1 MIARNRRR
9 TLLGVVGACVTL
21 VAACGSQVPPDQFVN
36 ANGVVAANA
45 SGRPAYVNP
54 SSGKALVPGSTGG
67 GATNPAVRGGSGRG
81 GGGATRT
88 GGGSTRRGGTI
99 SGGGGSTRSGGGG
112 GGTGPL
118 AGVHV
123 GSCAGFKNTTGVSGS
138 TITIANVADLSGP
151 VPNLFRSAQAAVTAY
166 AAYFNSTSSICGR
179 KLKLVGLDSGTS
191 ESGDQQAS
199 QTACGQAFAMVG
211 SMGAFDAG
219 GAGTVTKCGIPDVR
233 ATETETARQKSPV
246 VFGAYSLNSA
256 EIPTMPFDWFK
267 SHFGNAYKNAAFV
280 YLNAGA
286 SSLNASAFMAGESR
300 LGYNFKD
307 KIAID
312 VTSVPNYNGI
322 VTQLQSDGIKYV
334 QYIGAYQYAQ
344 KLKSAMVQQGYNP
357 TFVMDTVAYDP
368 NFVAAGSDMNGTY
381 VFASAPLFQE
391 ANRNPELSTY
401 LTWLQ
406 RTAGGQPN
414 FFGIYAWAAA
424 SLFVRTAA
432 ELGGR
437 LTRSSMIARLHQVGT
452 DTYGH
457 MTPPQYVS
465 SKTTPK
471 CFSIIQLQNGRW
483 VRKTPYPYTCGG
495 LVNGG

>member
-1 MIARNRRR
+1 MLARNRRKR
-9 TLLGVVGACVTL
+9 WTLVGVVGACVTL
-21 VAACGSQVPPDQFVN
+21 VTACGSAVPPDQIPELN
-36 ANGVVAANA
+36 GAAAANG
-45 SGRPAYVNP
+45 SGQPVYVNP
-54 SSGKALVPGSTGG
+54 SNGNVVAPGSTGG
-67 GATNPAVRGGSGRG
+67 VANPGVVGPGG
-81 GGGATRT
+81 
-88 GGGSTRRGGTI
+88 
-99 SGGGGSTRSGGGG
+99 SGGGGGTGGGG
-112 GGTGPL
+112 GGTGGGGGSIAAGPL

-123 GSCAGFKNTTGVSGS
+123 GSCAGFKNTTGINDS
-138 TITIANVADLSGP
+138 TITLANVADLSGP
-151 VPNLFRSAQAAVTAY
+151 VPNLFRSAEAAVTAY
-166 AAYFNSTSSICGR
+166 VAYFNSTASICGR
-179 KLKLVGLDSGTS
+179 KLKVVGLDSGTS
-191 ESGDQQAS
+191 ESGDQQAA

-219 GAGTVTKCGIPDVR
+219 GASTVTRCGIPDIR
-233 ATETETARQKSPV
+233 TTETETARQKSPV

-286 SSLNASAFMAGESR
+286 SSLNATAFMAGESR

-322 VTQLQSDGIKYV
+322 VTQLQGDGIKYV

-344 KLKSAMVQQGYNP
+344 KLKSAMAQQGYNP

-368 NFVAAGSDMNGTY
+368 NFVAGGSDMSGTY

-391 ANRNPELSTY
+391 ANHNPALSTY

-406 RTAGGQPN
+406 RTSGGQPN

-424 SLFVRTAA
+424 SLFVQTAA
-432 ELGGR
+432 ELGGK
-437 LTRSSMIARLHQVGT
+437 LTRSSMIAKLRHVGT
-452 DTYGH
+452 DTYDH

-471 CFSIIQLQNGRW
+471 CYSIIQLQHGQW

-495 LVNGG
+495 LVSGS